1 MSLREPPTPEGRIRI
16 EVCLLDADAPRIHA
30 LELDAPARVAQALQA
45 CPDLIS
51 AAQMQALADLDE
63 VSAAIWAQAPLTLS
77 IFGQR
82 ARTTDVLQAD
92 DRIELLPGLR
102 VDPKLAR
109 ARRAEHRRRA
119 QGERRWAR
127 DRAAPRSESV

>member
-1 MSLREPPTPEGRIRI
+1 MNPPERPDRADRIIVEISRLDGDRTSLRSI
-16 EVCLLDADAPRIHA
+16 ELTT
-30 LELDAPARVAQALQA
+30 PARVVDALRA
-45 CPDLIS
+45 CPDLVS
-51 AAQMQALADLDE
+51 EAQVQALEAIDT
-63 VSAAIWAQAPLTLS
+63 VSAAIWAQAPWTLS
-77 IFGQR
+77 VFGQR
-82 ARTTDVLQAD
+82 ARTTDPLHAH

-127 DRAAPRSESV
+127 DRAVPRTESV

>member
-1 MSLREPPTPEGRIRI
+1 MNLPDHAHSEGRIRI
-16 EVCLLDADAPRIHA
+16 EVCQLDADAPRIQA
-30 LELDAPARVAQALQA
+30 IELCAPARLVQALQA

-51 AAQMQALADLDE
+51 AAQIQALADLDE
-63 VSAAIWAQAPLTLS
+63 VSAALWAQAPLTLS
-77 IFGQR
+77 VFGQR
-82 ARTTDVLQAD
+82 VRTTDVLHAN

-127 DRAAPRSESV
+127 DRAIPRGESV